1 MTQEEQLL
9 LDNGETNLE
18 QLLACQGFKEM
29 QEDRTTSQD
38 QLKKFEVIIKIIL
51 TRLKVL
57 SAGKLMLLLQPE
69 IHLIGI
75 KFIEQLN
82 ICMHY
87 ARNSTNI

>member
-1 MTQEEQLL
+1 MTQEEGLL
-9 LDNGETNLE
+9 LDNEETNLE

-29 QEDRTTSQD
+29 QEDQTTSQD
-38 QLKKFEVIIKIIL
+38 GLKKFEMIIKIIL

-82 ICMHY
+82 IRTHY
-87 ARNSTNI
+87 ARNITNI